1 MNHPRIRSAGIVLVV
16 GLLGA
21 FLAAILWG
29 AVSLPLVQTLQ
40 VLMNPGTPISNLP
53 PELRRVYSIIWHIR
67 LPRAVV
73 AATAGA
79 ALALSGASIQGLFR
93 NPLASPDV
101 LGISAGSS
109 LGAVIAIASGFSAIH
124 PLGIS
129 LGAFGGS
136 VFAALVVYSISTQPG
151 GTHLLYLVL
160 AGLAVSSLLSGLV
173 SGVLIMTQEYALS
186 QFFFWTMGGMEGAS
200 WSRVLP
206 PLPFMGIAMV
216 ILLALSQP
224 LNLLSLGEEQAFSLG
239 VSPEKLKLIILIT
252 ASTLTALAVAVAGP
266 IGFVGLMIPHGIRLL
281 TGPNH
286 RSLLPLSALGGAT
299 FLLVADLIGR
309 TLIAP
314 REIKTGIITSLIG
327 GPYFIYLILRH
338 RKGGLV

>member
-1 MNHPRIRSAGIVLVV
+1 MIFCPCFI
-16 GLLGA
+16 
-21 FLAAILWG
+21 
-29 AVSLPLVQTLQ
+29 
-40 VLMNPGTPISNLP
+40 
-53 PELRRVYSIIWHIR
+53 
-67 LPRAVV
+67 
-73 AATAGA
+73 
-79 ALALSGASIQGLFR
+79 
-93 NPLASPDV
+93 
-101 LGISAGSS
+101 
-109 LGAVIAIASGFSAIH
+109 